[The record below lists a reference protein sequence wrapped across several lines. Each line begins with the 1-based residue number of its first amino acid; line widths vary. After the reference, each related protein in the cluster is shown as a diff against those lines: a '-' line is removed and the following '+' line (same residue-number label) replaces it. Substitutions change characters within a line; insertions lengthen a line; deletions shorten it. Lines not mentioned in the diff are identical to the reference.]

1 MLLSGFRSSS
11 TLDSGAGDAE
21 SGGGAAGRL
30 AGCDGSEGGCHLASE
45 IYGIPLILHTFL
57 KK

>member
-45 IYGIPLILHTFL
+45 IYGIPLI
-57 KK
+57 